1 MKRILFSP
9 EMHDEQ
15 EEEQICPNGNRYCE
29 NVEDG
34 GDYHGFCGDCKVDV
48 HEQSIIDGER
58 DV

>member
-15 EEEQICPNGNRYCE
+15 EEEVVCQNGNLHCE

-34 GDYHGFCGDCKVDV
+34 GDYQGFCVDCKIDS
-48 HEQSIIDGER
+48 HEQSILDGWR
-58 DV
+58 DK